1 MTSPVQEWWHQRLTA
16 LALIPLT
23 FWLLVFLNK
32 ALHLPYADMR
42 EWLASATNSLAI
54 AGWLGLVLYHAALG
68 MQVVLE
74 DYISTLTLRHRLI
87 WISRGLF
94 FVIGCIGIAALILIV
109 SGQ

>member
-1 MTSPVQEWWHQRLTA
+1 MTSPVREWWHQRITA

-32 ALHLPYADMR
+32 ALHLPYAEIR
-42 EWLASATNSLAI
+42 EWLASVTNSLAI
-54 AGWLGLVLYHAALG
+54 AGWWVLVLYHAGLG
-68 MQVVLE
+68 IQVVLE

>member
-1 MTSPVQEWWHQRLTA
+1 MTSPVREWWHQRITA

-32 ALHLPYADMR
+32 ALHMPYAESR
-42 EWLASATNSLAI
+42 EWLASASNSLAI
-54 AGWLGLVLYHAALG
+54 AGWLVLVLYHAALG
-68 MQVVLE
+68 IQVVLE
-74 DYISTLTLRHRLI
+74 DYVSTLTLRHRLI

-94 FVIGCIGIAALILIV
+94 LVIGCIGIAALIFIV

>member
-32 ALHLPYADMR
+32 ALHLPYTEIRD
-42 EWLASATNSLAI
+42 WLASATNSLAI
-54 AGWLGLVLYHAALG
+54 ASWLLLVLYHAALG
-68 MQVVLE
+68 IQVVLE

-87 WISRGLF
+87 WISRGVF
-94 FVIGCIGIAALILIV
+94 FVIGCIGIAALIIIV
-109 SGQ
+109 LGQ